1 MSHVQSPRGCTTHP
15 SLVEEEPH
23 QELPLFVRVVGG
35 WNDGVCPRREA
46 YPQGHLSLMEV
57 SGPTIPEEQCS
68 W

>member
-1 MSHVQSPRGCTTHP
+1 MGCTTHP

-23 QELPLFVRVVGG
+23 QELPLLVRFVGV

-57 SGPTIPEEQCS
+57 SDPTIPEEQCS